1 LVTPIIENKP
11 LHLAS
16 SSPRRR
22 EILAALGL
30 EFSTGGADVD
40 ETRLGGE
47 SAQDM
52 VLRLAG
58 AKARA
63 GSPGENYA
71 VIGADTA
78 VVYGDHVFG
87 KPRDGD
93 DAVATLTALSGKTHQ
108 VMTGVAVWA
117 GGELGAS
124 LSVTDVRF
132 REISPDE
139 ALQYWQSGEPA
150 DKAGAY
156 AIQGKGGVFVEEI
169 QGSYSGVVG
178 LPVFETVK
186 LLEVAGITVLGS
198 EPFSRKGL

>member
-1 LVTPIIENKP
+1 LVIPIIESKP

-22 EILAALGL
+22 EILTALGL
-30 EFSTGGADVD
+30 QFSVGGADVD
-40 ETRLGGE
+40 EVRLDGE
-47 SAQDM
+47 SAEDM

-58 AKARA
+58 TKAQV
-63 GSPGENYA
+63 GSPGEEFA

-78 VVYGDHVFG
+78 VVYGDEVFG
-87 KPRDGD
+87 KPRHGD
-93 DAVATLTALSGKTHQ
+93 DAVAMLVALSGKTHQ

-117 GGELGAS
+117 GGELGVA

-156 AIQGKGGVFVEEI
+156 AIQGRGGVFVEEI

-178 LPVFETVK
+178 LPVFETVQ
-186 LLEVAGITVLGS
+186 LLEKAGIRV
-198 EPFSRKGL
+198 F